1 MLTEGIRST
10 YPKKGIRKLKKNR
23 IKALLGKQIVILDG
37 ATGTELQKR
46 GMPAG
51 VCPEAWCREH
61 PQALQDVQRA
71 YREAGSDIVYT
82 CTFGAN
88 RLKLGEYGIKD
99 VRALNEE
106 LARLSRRALG
116 ADALIAGD
124 IGPTG
129 RFVEPFGELPFEEA
143 VAVFK
148 EQVAGLLAGGVDL
161 FVIET
166 MMDIQEARA
175 ALLAVKESCD
185 LFTLVTLTY
194 EAGGRTL
201 NGTDPVTALI
211 TLQSL
216 GADAVG
222 GNCSAGPAEML
233 PWLAAMKPCA
243 TVPLVAKPNA
253 GLPRLHGDKTHFD
266 MDAATFGGFGEAFVK
281 AGVNLLG
288 GCCGTTPEH
297 IAALRAATAGLSPEP
312 PRRRSVA
319 ALSSA
324 RTHLLLER
332 NRPLF
337 VIGERLNPTGKKQL
351 QQELREGKMSL
362 VRRMAREQESQGADL
377 LDVNVGVPGID
388 EPPTMREV
396 IRAVTAAS
404 TLPLVIDSPKVATI
418 EAALRLYPGRALI
431 NSISGEREKV
441 EKLLPLAAKYGAMF
455 ILLPLTD
462 GEIPATAAGRAAI
475 VRKVYGAARRY
486 GYTKEDIVV
495 DGLVMTVA
503 ANPEAPGE
511 TLKTVAWASGTFRC
525 RTVLG
530 VSNVSFGLP
539 ERKWLNAAFLALAQG
554 RGLSMAIVNPAGEE
568 LQAVMKAAD
577 ALMGR
582 DRNAARY
589 IGAFAGTG
597 AGGAAT
603 APPAPGREA
612 TAAERVY
619 QDVLEGNREDIV
631 SHLEAALPTHSA
643 RELVDGQLIPAIMK
657 VGELYEKQT
666 YFLPQLMASAEA
678 MKKGLAFLEPLLE
691 ATPDRP
697 AGKGKILL
705 ATVQGDIH
713 DIGKNIVALMLR
725 NHGYEVVDLGKDVAT
740 TAVIAAMKQHRPRAV
755 GLSALMTTTMTVMK
769 EVIAAAR
776 REGLATPFILG
787 GAVVT
792 APYAASLNAA
802 YARDSVEAV
811 RVIGGLLEDKE
822 QQP

>member
-1 MLTEGIRST
+1 M
-10 YPKKGIRKLKKNR
+10 KKKR

-46 GMPAG
+46 GMPGG
-51 VCPEAWCREH
+51 VCPEAWCREN
-61 PQALQDVQRA
+61 PQVILDVQRA
-71 YREAGSDIVYT
+71 YRDAGADMVYT

-88 RLKLGEYGIKD
+88 RLKLGEYGIRD
-99 VRALNEE
+99 VRGINEE
-106 LARLSRRALG
+106 LARLSRQAVG
-116 ADALIAGD
+116 AGTLVAGD

-129 RFVEPFGELPFEEA
+129 RFVEPGGDLPFAEA

-175 ALLAVKESCD
+175 ALLAVKETGD
-185 LFTLVTLTY
+185 HFTVVTMTY

-222 GNCSAGPAEML
+222 ANCSAGPAEML
-233 PWLAAMKPCA
+233 PWIAAMKPCA

-253 GLPRLHGDKTHFD
+253 GLPRLAGGKTHFD
-266 MDAATFGGFGEAFVK
+266 MDAATFGAFGESFVK
-281 AGVNLLG
+281 TGVNLLG

-297 IAALRAATAGLSPEP
+297 IAAVRAATAGMPPEP
-312 PRRRSVA
+312 PRRRSLA
-319 ALSSA
+319 AVSSA

-332 NRPLF
+332 NRPLY

-351 QQELREGKMSL
+351 QEELREGKMSL
-362 VRRMAREQESQGADL
+362 VRRMAKEQENQGADL

-388 EPPTMREV
+388 EPPAMREV
-396 IRAVTAAS
+396 IRAVTAAAA
-404 TLPLVIDSPKVATI
+404 LPLVIDSPKVATI

-475 VRKVYGAARRY
+475 VREVYQAARRY

-495 DGLVMTVA
+495 DGLVMTAA
-503 ANPEAPGE
+503 ANPEAPVE
-511 TLKTVAWASGTFRC
+511 TLKTVAWASRKFHC

-554 RGLSMAIVNPAGEE
+554 VGLSMAIVNPAGEE

-577 ALMGR
+577 VLMGR

-589 IGAFAGTG
+589 IAAYAGTG
-597 AGGAAT
+597 AAPAGAGGGAP
-603 APPAPGREA
+603 PPAPGKGP
-612 TAAERVY
+612 TAAEMVY
-619 QDVLEGNREDIV
+619 QAVLEGNREDIV
-631 SHLEAALPTHSA
+631 GLIEAALTTISA
-643 RELVDGQLIPAIMK
+643 RELVDGQLIPAIIR

-666 YFLPQLMASAEA
+666 YFLPQLMAGAEA
-678 MKKGLAFLEPLLE
+678 MKKGLARLEPLLE

-740 TAVIAAMKQHRPRAV
+740 AAIIAAMKQHRPRAV
-755 GLSALMTTTMTVMK
+755 GLSALMTTTMTAMK
-769 EVIAAAR
+769 DVIAAAR
-776 REGLATPFILG
+776 QEGLVTPFLLG

-792 APYAASLNAA
+792 AAYAEAVGGA

-811 RVIGGLLEDKE
+811 RVLAELLRREK
-822 QQP
+822 P